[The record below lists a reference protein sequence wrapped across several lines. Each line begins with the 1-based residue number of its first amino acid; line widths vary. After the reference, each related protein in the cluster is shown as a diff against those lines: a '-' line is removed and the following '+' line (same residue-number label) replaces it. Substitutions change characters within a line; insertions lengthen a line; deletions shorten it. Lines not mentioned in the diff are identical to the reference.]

1 MVGIDESG
9 DLEQNA
15 PEPCKIFGR
24 KDDLTENNEPK
35 KQGVTI
41 STAMDEAVILDTAE
55 NPYYAGVRISQL
67 EVSYT

>member
-1 MVGIDESG
+1 MVGIDASS
-9 DLEQNA
+9 DLEENA
-15 PEPCKIFGR
+15 QKPCKIFGR
-24 KDDLTENNEPK
+24 KDDSTENKEPK

-55 NPYYAGVRISQL
+55 NPYYEGVRISQL